1 MATDFVNITITCK
14 SKKIRKLVVSK
25 LDELLFS
32 EDLIPDELVKNV
44 KDKPELRV
52 ISSLPMTM
60 NSEFE
65 SED

>member
-1 MATDFVNITITCK
+1 MATDFVHITITCK
-14 SKKIRKLVVSK
+14 SKKIRKLVVAK
-25 LDELLFS
+25 IYELLFS

-52 ISSLPMTM
+52 ISSLPM